1 MARDR
6 STIWETVA
14 ILFAIVAMW
23 PLVLRREGPVFQVL
37 LYLALLVMIV
47 VFVRRWK
54 KFHRLL
60 EKKREEEAKKAPGGK
75 K

>member
-6 STIWETVA
+6 SAIWETVA
-14 ILFAIVAMW
+14 IFFAIVAMW
-23 PLVLRREGPVFQVL
+23 PLVLRWEGPIFQVL

-54 KFHRLL
+54 KFHRLFERKRDE
-60 EKKREEEAKKAPGGK
+60 EKEAPGGK